1 MLLHNKLT
9 SLGAHE
15 RKLTAAE
22 LQAVLLLHDRFVQ
35 SQTGGARACLKFVD
49 LSHADLQGRRLAG
62 ADFTGAK
69 LVRADLTGAN
79 LRSAC
84 LFGADMQKACLSRAD
99 LTRAD
104 LRGATLR
111 GANIQ
116 RALLAEADL
125 RDGSLV
131 RSKNGELIPLT
142 VAGGMPN
149 CHRQK

>member
-1 MLLHNKLT
+1 MLLHNTLS
-9 SLGAHE
+9 SLGAQE
-15 RKLTAAE
+15 RKLTSAE
-22 LQAVLLLHDRFVQ
+22 LQAVLLLHERFVR

-49 LSHADLQGRRLAG
+49 LSHADLKGRRLAG

-69 LVRADLTGAN
+69 LVQANLTGAD

-84 LFGADMQKACLSRAD
+84 LFGANMQKACLSRAD

-111 GANIQ
+111 GASVQ

-142 VAGGMPN
+142 VGGAIRN
-149 CHRQK
+149 CHRRK